1 MDLMERNHR
10 KPPWNMS
17 KISQKRKVNKHSQSH
32 LVTKISKFQNSK
44 IKFFII
50 LTIPENMNALS
61 GTIKTQWAIV
71 SFEKIR
77 EKWLNDESS
86 LLFASYLWNE
96 SRY

>member
-1 MDLMERNHR
+1 M
-10 KPPWNMS
+10 
-17 KISQKRKVNKHSQSH
+17 
-32 LVTKISKFQNSK
+32 TKISKFQNSK
-44 IKFFII
+44 IKFFIF

-77 EKWLNDESS
+77 ENWLNDKST

-96 SRY
+96 SR

>member
-1 MDLMERNHR
+1 M
-10 KPPWNMS
+10 
-17 KISQKRKVNKHSQSH
+17 
-32 LVTKISKFQNSK
+32 TKISKFQNSK
-44 IKFFII
+44 MKFFII

-86 LLFASYLWNE
+86 LVFA
-96 SRY
+96 

>member
-1 MDLMERNHR
+1 MA
-10 KPPWNMS
+10 
-17 KISQKRKVNKHSQSH
+17 
-32 LVTKISKFQNSK
+32 KISKFQNSK
-44 IKFFII
+44 IKFFLI

-61 GTIKTQWAIV
+61 ETIKTQWAIV

-86 LLFASYLWNE
+86 LVFASYLWNE

>member
-1 MDLMERNHR
+1 M
-10 KPPWNMS
+10 
-17 KISQKRKVNKHSQSH
+17 
-32 LVTKISKFQNSK
+32 TKISKFQNSK
-44 IKFFII
+44 MKFFII

>member
-1 MDLMERNHR
+1 MERNHR
-10 KPPWNMS
+10 KPGWNMP

-32 LVTKISKFQNSK
+32 LVAKISKFQNSK
-44 IKFFII
+44 IKFFLI

-61 GTIKTQWAIV
+61 GTIKAQWAVV

-77 EKWLNDESS
+77 VNLLNDKST

-96 SRY
+96 SR

>member
-1 MDLMERNHR
+1 M
-10 KPPWNMS
+10 
-17 KISQKRKVNKHSQSH
+17 
-32 LVTKISKFQNSK
+32 TKISKFQNSQRE
-44 IKFFII
+44 FLII

-86 LLFASYLWNE
+86 LVFA
-96 SRY
+96 

>member
-10 KPPWNMS
+10 KPPWNMP
-17 KISQKRKVNKHSQSH
+17 KISQKRKVNKRSQSH
-32 LVTKISKFQNSK
+32 LVAKISKFQNSK
-44 IKFFII
+44 MEFFIS
-50 LTIPENMNALS
+50 LTIPENMNALG

-86 LLFASYLWNE
+86 LVFASYLWNE
-96 SRY
+96 SR

>member
-1 MDLMERNHR
+1 M
-10 KPPWNMS
+10 P

-32 LVTKISKFQNSK
+32 LVAKISKFQNSK
-44 IKFFII
+44 IKFFLI

-61 GTIKTQWAIV
+61 GTIKAQWAIV

-77 EKWLNDESS
+77 ENWLNDKST

-96 SRY
+96 SR

>member
-1 MDLMERNHR
+1 MA
-10 KPPWNMS
+10 
-17 KISQKRKVNKHSQSH
+17 
-32 LVTKISKFQNSK
+32 KISKFQNSK
-44 IKFFII
+44 IKFFLI

>member
-1 MDLMERNHR
+1 M
-10 KPPWNMS
+10 
-17 KISQKRKVNKHSQSH
+17 
-32 LVTKISKFQNSK
+32 TKISKFQNSK
-44 IKFFII
+44 MKFFII

-77 EKWLNDESS
+77 ENWLNDKST

-96 SRY
+96 SR

>member
-1 MDLMERNHR
+1 MA
-10 KPPWNMS
+10 
-17 KISQKRKVNKHSQSH
+17 
-32 LVTKISKFQNSK
+32 KISKFQNSK
-44 IKFFII
+44 LEFFIS
-50 LTIPENMNALS
+50 LLIPENMNTLG

-86 LLFASYLWNE
+86 LVFASYLWNE

>member
-10 KPPWNMS
+10 KPPWNMP
-17 KISQKRKVNKHSQSH
+17 KISQKRKVNKRSQSH

-61 GTIKTQWAIV
+61 GTIKAQWAIV

-77 EKWLNDESS
+77 ENWLNDKST

-96 SRY
+96 SR